1 MYQEL
6 NSNMIGL
13 LTDLQGSIRE
23 PRAELGQVRAELQSR
38 PAASRPEPQPRS
50 LITDAGLIFTCRG

>member
-23 PRAELGQVRAELQSR
+23 LRADSAKSVPHCNRGLLPLDPSR
-38 PAASRPEPQPRS
+38 NHGR
-50 LITDAGLIFTCRG
+50 